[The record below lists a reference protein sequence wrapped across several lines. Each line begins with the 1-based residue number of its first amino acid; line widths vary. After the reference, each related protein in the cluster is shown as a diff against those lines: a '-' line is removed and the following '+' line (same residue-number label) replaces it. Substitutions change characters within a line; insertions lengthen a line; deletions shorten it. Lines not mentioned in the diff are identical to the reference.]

1 MAVNEEILLD
11 IKVQD
16 ADALENIG
24 KLAENNKILKD
35 TLKDLKK
42 AYKDGEVSERDYAK
56 QAAVI
61 NKQIKENNAGIRK
74 NTKEIKTNAAQV
86 ASASDS
92 INGMRARVADL
103 NGEWNSLSASARES
117 DVGKAIQ
124 REMKALNESIN
135 AASIS
140 VGNFKDNIGRY
151 PGTMADVG
159 LSNTKVGKTFDS
171 LGITSASSMK
181 SITSSVSGMVSKVN
195 SAFLKLLANPVVL
208 LVAGITAAFTA
219 LVFVFNKVLKT
230 VKGNEEQSNRLRAAL
245 APLSIIG
252 DSITR
257 VFERMGETLI
267 TVAEGFGSIVGAALD
282 FLGVSKEVNQSS
294 EDYIQLEKDKA
305 KLAKDIRKNNE
316 EISKQELEIAELRDK
331 ISQKDKYTAA
341 ERLEFIEQATAKELA
356 IGEKNKKLKEENLR
370 ILEEE
375 NERTKSSAEY
385 EEKLSQARIEVN
397 NATRDALNNTR
408 RLNAQKIE
416 AINAIKAEI
425 AAEKA
430 KAKTLEEN
438 RKKEEEARKKEE
450 ERLAKEN
457 AEKIKRE
464 AKERAENLLKELQNE
479 IELYNISNEAKK
491 VGAEQTNKEI
501 YESEIA
507 AIKKNRADKLK
518 ALQIELE
525 GGLIS
530 EKEFSDKKELLNAET
545 NLAIAKNN
553 ADFEASERE
562 RKKEQQAVDFENE
575 LATLNENSERA
586 IELKKQ
592 QLDIQMAAEIEAAR
606 KTGASTLLIEKKY
619 ANEKKKIDDAVFEAK
634 MSQARSLT
642 EGISELFGEATVA
655 GKIAASASVAIDSY
669 KGAASAI
676 STMGSTP
683 IGMAMGVAQAATII
697 ANGVKTI
704 AKINA
709 VSEKKPTTISG
720 VNVTQTSSSSGA
732 ISRASSLPTLS
743 SMYGSTASQTETA
756 QIIQSSQPRPV
767 VSVTDI
773 SLMQK
778 SVEVKE
784 NSKL

>member
-1 MAVNEEILLD
+1 MAINEEILLD
-11 IKVQD
+11 IKLQD
-16 ADALENIG
+16 QQALENIG
-24 KLAENNKILKD
+24 KLAENNKALKD
-35 TLKDLKK
+35 ALADLKK

-56 QAAVI
+56 QAALI
-61 NKQIKENNAGIRK
+61 NAQIKENNAGIRE
-74 NTKEIKTNAAQV
+74 NSKEIKTNAAQV

-92 INGMRARVADL
+92 INGMRARIADL
-103 NGEWNSLSASARES
+103 NGAWNSLSASARES

-124 REMKALNESIN
+124 SEMKSLNEGVN
-135 AASIS
+135 AASLS
-140 VGNFKDNIGRY
+140 VGNFKDNIGNY
-151 PGTMADVG
+151 PDAMANVG
-159 LSNTKVGKTFDS
+159 LSNTAVGKTFDL

-181 SITSSVSGMVSKVN
+181 SIASSVSGMVSKVN

-208 LVAGITAAFTA
+208 LVAGIAAAFA
-219 LVFVFNKVLKT
+219 SLVSVFNKVLKT
-230 VKGNEEQSNRLRAAL
+230 VKSNEEQSNRLNAAL
-245 APLSIIG
+245 APLSVIG
-252 DSITR
+252 DAITR
-257 VFERMGETLI
+257 VFEKMGETLI

-282 FLGVSKEVNQSS
+282 FLGVSKEVDQSTK
-294 EDYIQLEKDKA
+294 DYIQLEKDKA
-305 KLAKDIRKNNE
+305 KLIKDNRKNNE
-316 EISKQELEIAELRDK
+316 EVSKQELEIAELRNK
-331 ISQKDKYTAA
+331 IAQKDKYTAA
-341 ERLEFIEQATAKELA
+341 ERIKFIEQAAAKELA
-356 IGEKNKKLKEENLR
+356 IGERNKKLKEENLR
-370 ILEEE
+370 ILEKEAA
-375 NERTKSSAEY
+375 RTRNCAEF
-385 EEKLSQARIEVN
+385 EEKLSHARIEVN
-397 NATRDALNNTR
+397 NATRDALNKTKE
-408 RLNAQKIE
+408 LNAQKVE
-416 AINAIKAEI
+416 AINAIKAEE

-438 RKKEEEARKKEE
+438 RKKEAEERKKEKERIAE
-450 ERLAKEN
+450 ED

-479 IELYNISNEAKK
+479 VELYNISNEAKK
-491 VGAEQTNKEI
+491 VGIEQTNKEI
-501 YESEIA
+501 YESELS
-507 AIKKNRADKLK
+507 AIEKNRTYKLK

-525 GGLIS
+525 GGLVS
-530 EKEFSDKKELLNAET
+530 EKEFLDKKALLNEET

-562 RKKEQQAVDFENE
+562 RKKEQQAADFENE
-575 LATLNENSERA
+575 LASLLENSERA

-592 QLDIQMAAEIEAAR
+592 QLDIQMAAEIEVAK
-606 KTGASTLLIEKKY
+606 KTGASILLIEKKY
-619 ANEKKKIDDAVFEAK
+619 ANEKKKIDDAVFEEK
-634 MSQARSLT
+634 INQARSLT
-642 EGISELFGEATVA
+642 EGISNLFGESTVA

-683 IGMAMGVAQAATII
+683 IGMAMGIAQASTII

-720 VNVTQTSSSSGA
+720 GSVTQTSSSSGA

-773 SLMQK
+773 TLMQK